1 MKNKEKIK
9 DDLIDL
15 ITEHAASFDFG
26 VSSIDYKPHMCSGTK
41 CTTCIFKIMNENESC
56 EYNRKKWLNSNHK
69 EINML
74 SENEYTILSNIEKN
88 YKYIGRNS
96 DGYLFLCKD
105 QFYIDND
112 YFTWN
117 KDFSFYNKLFQFI
130 KSDSKGVWNIN
141 KLLDVYLENK
151 QGEER

>member
-15 ITEHAASFDFG
+15 IVEHAGMFDFG
-26 VSSIDYKPHMCSGTK
+26 VSLIDYKPHICSGTK
-41 CTTCIFKIMNENESC
+41 CEACIFKIMNKNESC

-74 SENEYTILSNIEKN
+74 SEDEYTILSNIEKD
-88 YKYIGRNS
+88 YKYIGRDSN
-96 DGYLFLCKD
+96 GHLFLRTN
-105 QFYIDND
+105 QFYIYND

-130 KSDSKGVWNIN
+130 KSDGTVVYNVD
-141 KLLDVYLENK
+141 KLLDIYSLNK
-151 QGEER
+151 QGEE